1 MYRAAL
7 VFLLLLSAC
16 SWERR
21 VNKLTDTEFQ
31 HYYALKPFMTDDE
44 LMTFARTRAE
54 TPLEV
59 ELLNRLETKMYG
71 DTAQDFEK
79 QMVIVFGEPLK

>member
-1 MYRAAL
+1 
-7 VFLLLLSAC
+7 
-16 SWERR
+16 
-21 VNKLTDTEFQ
+21 
-31 HYYALKPFMTDDE
+31 MTDDE
-44 LMTFARTRAE
+44 LLTFARTRAE